1 MTRSQAQSQDDLIA
15 LLREQMSQQQRQMET
30 ILAMVQQS
38 KPAISNKF
46 DDFDPAVELWS
57 DYWARF
63 ETFTRANA
71 IPDDRRAE
79 IFLTNQSSV
88 VYKLIMNLAQQQ
100 TPPRDINSLSMAE
113 MAAHM
118 AEHFNPKRFVVRER
132 FKFWTNTGRVESR

>member
-15 LLREQMSQQQRQMET
+15 LLQEQMSQQQRQMET
-30 ILAMVQQS
+30 ILATVQQS
-38 KPAISNKF
+38 KPAISNTKF
-46 DDFDPAVELWS
+46 DEFDPAVELWT

-63 ETFTRANA
+63 ETFTRASA

-118 AEHFNPKRFVVRER
+118 A
-132 FKFWTNTGRVESR
+132 